1 MAKVFLITGFNNW
14 GKTTIIEKL
23 FQRQRF
29 YHKTTY
35 SSSSLVDSSGKKPNF
50 CVQPSSNDDIGKQNY
65 IDNTKHRRLVKPAY
79 ILSAFCP
86 TRELNNN
93 SRKLNNDSREIINE
107 LFKNDDVYIIA
118 LEYKWCGHAKLELK
132 KINNYL
138 NLGNVFFHAVSQ
150 PNNNKV
156 TNDVA
161 NVINPLL

>member
-1 MAKVFLITGFNNW
+1 MGS
-14 GKTTIIEKL
+14 TTL
-23 FQRQRF
+23 
-29 YHKTTY
+29 
-35 SSSSLVDSSGKKPNF
+35 
-50 CVQPSSNDDIGKQNY
+50 NDDSNKIIYLQTRHSP
-65 IDNTKHRRLVKPAY
+65 IKPAY

-86 TRELNNN
+86 TRELSNDP
-93 SRKLNNDSREIINE
+93 KLNNDSREIINE

>member
-14 GKTTIIEKL
+14 GKTTIIKKL

-29 YHKTTY
+29 YRNTTY

-50 CVQPSSNDDIGKQNY
+50 WVQPHSNDDIREQNY
-65 IDNTKHRRLVKPAY
+65 INNIESDDRKPVKPAY

-86 TRELNNN
+86 TRELNND
-93 SRKLNNDSREIINE
+93 SRKIINK

-161 NVINPLL
+161 SVINPLL

>member
-14 GKTTIIEKL
+14 GKTTIIKKL

-29 YHKTTY
+29 YRKTTY

-50 CVQPSSNDDIGKQNY
+50 CVQPHSNDDIGAKNY
-65 IDNTKHRRLVKPAY
+65 INNTNHRKPIKPAY

-86 TRELNNN
+86 TRELSNDP
-93 SRKLNNDSREIINE
+93 KLNNDSREIINK

-161 NVINPLL
+161 SVINPLL

>member
-29 YHKTTY
+29 YRNTTY

-50 CVQPSSNDDIGKQNY
+50 WVQQHSNDDIGKQNY
-65 IDNTKHRRLVKPAY
+65 IKKIESYDRKPVKPAY

-93 SRKLNNDSREIINE
+93 SR
-107 LFKNDDVYIIA
+107 
-118 LEYKWCGHAKLELK
+118 
-132 KINNYL
+132 
-138 NLGNVFFHAVSQ
+138 NLIMIQ
-150 PNNNKV
+150 EK
-156 TNDVA
+156 
-161 NVINPLL
+161 

>member
-14 GKTTIIEKL
+14 GKTTIIKKL

-29 YHKTTY
+29 YRNTTY
-35 SSSSLVDSSGKKPNF
+35 SSSSLVDSSGKTPNF
-50 CVQPSSNDDIGKQNY
+50 CVQPHSNDDIGAKNY
-65 IDNTKHRRLVKPAY
+65 IDNTKHRRQVKPAY

-86 TRELNNN
+86 TRELSNDP
-93 SRKLNNDSREIINE
+93 KLNNDSREIINE

-161 NVINPLL
+161 SVINPLL